1 MRGKGTNEVEL
12 MKSATGAAVLA
23 AAFLICFA
31 SALDA
36 HEAPLSPAQIALFE
50 SEHLAG
56 VRQPARL
63 EYGFRHTGADGGE
76 PFEDRVDVDVRPR
89 DDGAKDVWT
98 DFLSGE
104 RHAPFP
110 PMIGFRGNPV
120 VMFYLERDVGEMH
133 RRTGGTA
140 TYFRNRIRGALVDS
154 AEIRPTEVSQDGKT
168 LPAREITLR
177 PFTGDAH
184 LARFPGLADK
194 LYRFVLADG
203 VPGSI
208 YLIGSELPGAPG
220 EPARLAETL
229 TFAKQLPCGG
239 AEGPCAQ
246 EGVQ

>member
-1 MRGKGTNEVEL
+1 MRGEVRSEMAR
-12 MKSATGAAVLA
+12 MKSTMAAAVVA
-23 AAFLICFA
+23 AASLITSA
-31 SALDA
+31 SALAAD
-36 HEAPLSPAQIALFE
+36 EAPLSPAQLALFE

-63 EYGFRHTGADGGE
+63 EYAFRHAGPDGGE

-89 DDGAKDVWT
+89 GDGAKDVWT

-110 PMIGFRGNPV
+110 PMLGFRGNPV
-120 VMFYLERDVGEMH
+120 VMFYLEHDVGEMH

-140 TYFRNRIRGALVDS
+140 TFFRNRIRQAFVDR
-154 AEIRPTEVSQDGKT
+154 AEIRDIEVSLDGKT
-168 LPAREITLR
+168 MPAREITLR
-177 PFTGDAH
+177 PFAGAAH
-184 LARFPGLADK
+184 LAPFPGLADK

-203 VPGSI
+203 IPGSV
-208 YLIGSELPGAPG
+208 YLLGAEVPGAPG
-220 EPARLAETL
+220 EPARLSETL
-229 TFAKQLPCGG
+229 TFAKQLPCAG